1 MRLGRVIVL
10 FLTAF
15 AVLQGSD
22 AGSDIG
28 SLPGGATYA
37 TLNPASWNQRRL
49 LLIAPAQRSDSSPAA
64 AALDPSSPLVRMLL
78 ADGWLVATLGYRRPG
93 IVLKDSLDDLHR
105 LRAALADRH
114 GPADRVY
121 VLGEAMGG
129 AVAVRLI
136 ENHPDDYA
144 GALAAGGAFD
154 LQEPAPTVGVT
165 FSPGR
170 PLLLLPNQSESYAP
184 ELYVRA
190 AAAAPVPPVLW
201 RVGRDGRTNINA
213 AEKHAALQALVRW
226 VESGA
231 VPPANFDAT
240 VPPPEQPSLATFSS
254 DRSTATARVRSI
266 EPVRGDLVLEFQPR
280 DLEQAGVARGTW
292 FALVLGNGRVIRT
305 LYGQN
310 LRDARRLDW
319 MALPEAEGWMIFSA
333 HRGNAAAISGLRVG
347 DPVSIRRLAG
357 D

>member
-1 MRLGRVIVL
+1 MRLGRVIFL
-10 FLTAF
+10 FLAAF
-15 AVLQGSD
+15 AALHAAIVSEVGP
-22 AGSDIG
+22 
-28 SLPGGATYA
+28 LPDGASYA
-37 TLNPASWNQRRL
+37 ALKPASWNQRRL
-49 LLIAPAQRSDSSPAA
+49 LLIVPAQRAEASPAA
-64 AALDPSSPLVRMLL
+64 AALDPASPLVHSLL
-78 ADGWLVATLGYRRPG
+78 AEGWAVATLGYRRPG

-105 LRAALADRH
+105 LRVLLADRH
-114 GPADRVY
+114 GPTDRVY
-121 VLGEAMGG
+121 VLGETMGG
-129 AVAVRLI
+129 AVAVRAM

-144 GALAAGGAFD
+144 GALAIGGSFD

-190 AAAAPVPPVLW
+190 AATAPVPPVLW
-201 RVGRDGRTNINA
+201 RIARDGRANTNP
-213 AEKHAALQALVRW
+213 AEKYAALQALVRW
-226 VESGA
+226 VESGT

-240 VPPPEQPSLATFSS
+240 VPPPEQPSLATFSA
-254 DRSTATARVRSI
+254 DNSTATARVRSI
-266 EPVRGDLVLEFQPR
+266 DPVRGDLVLELQPR
-280 DLEQAGVARGTW
+280 DLERAGIARGTW

-310 LRDARRLDW
+310 LRDAQRLDW
-319 MALPEAEGWMIFSA
+319 MALPEAEGWMIFFA
-333 HRGNAAAISGLRVG
+333 HRGSAAAISGLRVG